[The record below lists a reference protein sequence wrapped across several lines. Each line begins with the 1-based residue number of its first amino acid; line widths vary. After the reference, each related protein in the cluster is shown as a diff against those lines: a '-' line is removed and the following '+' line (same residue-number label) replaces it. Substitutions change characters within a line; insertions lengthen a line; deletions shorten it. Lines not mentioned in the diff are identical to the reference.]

1 MKLGKRVAYSRQKS
15 MVGMRRNEYL
25 SEHKLRKMA
34 VKKKMFVFFLV
45 W

>member
-15 MVGMRRNEYL
+15 MVGVRRNEDL

-34 VKKKMFVFFLV
+34 VKKNFFFLV